1 MAAEVGKNG
10 WMTTSAPRSRAAD
23 PDAARTSGSAAGLDP
38 TAGGDR
44 RVRRILAWIIDL
56 LPVAALFFALW
67 VAGSDVL
74 ESRAG
79 ACDPAPAPDC
89 NVLEQTDR
97 LDEAGNVVIEFTLV
111 DGRVIDSDHTTFEFF
126 GTVYIADPPTLS
138 SYLVTLAYVLLV
150 FVGVQGTTGWTPGK
164 LVTGLRLADES
175 RRTPGVGRALLR
187 WALPDGAL
195 GVVGVVAA
203 VVGAVWPM
211 RLFAL
216 FGALGI
222 VRFLGELVPAAAG
235 PFGDRR
241 IGVRVIA
248 RDDFI
253 GGRPD
258 HGAAAPADGETSAT
272 VATADAAGETPAAD
286 GLIDQVPMGPTTPE
300 QHRDQRSPEQH
311 RDQPAPDGP
320 ADARAAGEPVAA
332 TSEATAA
339 AVADRA
345 SVEAVPT
352 EKAADPV
359 GSVAITEDADA
370 AETVAA
376 EADAAEMS
384 PVTPPAVEPTATL
397 AGSATTP
404 DTPPGPEPT
413 RDEPAAEPVSVS
425 EPEPGPSPEPGP
437 VAVTVSPDAGEGPIT
452 LPVTPGD
459 GPTSVESEPPP
470 AADADADDSRPGSGA
485 QTAAATDQQTTVPAA
500 GPAAITED
508 EDEDTTFTELA
519 AAMTGATSG
528 SADTG
533 PADATADA
541 TSDDA
546 DGNDANDAVAV
557 VAGPSGGDESGPGRF
572 ADSPVERIDS
582 ESTVE
587 RIDSESTAERIDS
600 ESTAQA
606 VVAAAADDQPADTAA
621 ATTGAATAD
630 NPYKPQWDNARRA
643 YICWEPVS
651 SEWLQWDDAAKAWG
665 PISR

>member
-1 MAAEVGKNG
+1 
-10 WMTTSAPRSRAAD
+10 MTTSAPRSRAAD
-23 PDAARTSGSAAGLDP
+23 SDAARSSGSAAGRDP

-56 LPVAALFFALW
+56 LPVAALFLALW

-138 SYLVTLAYVLLV
+138 SYLVTFAYVLLV

-258 HGAAAPADGETSAT
+258 HGGDVTTDSPTDGTTDGPADDAAP
-272 VATADAAGETPAAD
+272 VAAGDEKPPAT
-286 GLIDQVPMGPTTPE
+286 GLIDQVPIGPTTTG
-300 QHRDQRSPEQH
+300 QHDVG
-311 RDQPAPDGP
+311 PAPGLAGDAPDP
-320 ADARAAGEPVAA
+320 AERTVTAPAAGDEEPAEPAPVEPAPVEKAPDTKPVDPVEPVAVTDDAEPAA
-332 TSEATAA
+332 TGTDIAAAVGGADGAEPVEPGTAA
-339 AVADRA
+339 AA
-345 SVEAVPT
+345 
-352 EKAADPV
+352 
-359 GSVAITEDADA
+359 
-370 AETVAA
+370 
-376 EADAAEMS
+376 
-384 PVTPPAVEPTATL
+384 PVTA
-397 AGSATTP
+397 
-404 DTPPGPEPT
+404 
-413 RDEPAAEPVSVS
+413 PAAEPVAAQPIPATTPVDPQTPDAAADEPAPEQPPAA
-425 EPEPGPSPEPGP
+425 EPEPEPVVVAPSAGAGP
-437 VAVTVSPDAGEGPIT
+437 AT
-452 LPVTPGD
+452 LAPADGD
-459 GPTSVESEPPP
+459 RLTSVEP
-470 AADADADDSRPGSGA
+470 APATAA
-485 QTAAATDQQTTVPAA
+485 AAATDPQVTAPAA

-519 AAMTGATSG
+519 AAMTGPTPETAGTTP
-528 SADTG
+528 DV
-533 PADATADA
+533 PAGRA
-541 TSDDA
+541 
-546 DGNDANDAVAV
+546 
-557 VAGPSGGDESGPGRF
+557 GGDDSAADVTAPPDGEESGR
-572 ADSPVERIDS
+572 ERIDT
-582 ESTVE
+582 ESPAPAAAVTTTE
-587 RIDSESTAERIDS
+587 DRT
-600 ESTAQA
+600 A
-606 VVAAAADDQPADTAA
+606 VVTAA
-621 ATTGAATAD
+621 AVNPATAD

-651 SEWLQWDDAAKAWG
+651 SEWLQWDDTAKAWG